1 MIVVGGEALIDL
13 IVSADG
19 GVTPMPGGGPYNA
32 ARTIARLGGDVRFLG
47 RISDDSYGTLI
58 RERLEADGVGTEL
71 VAATSEPTTV
81 VRAEIDADGIAHYRF
96 DLDGTS
102 APGLAW
108 RDAERALAPPPQA
121 LHVGTLGLTVEP
133 IADTLARL
141 VATVPEGTLVMVDA
155 NCRPGAVVDR
165 GRYLQRL
172 MAVMRRADIVKASA
186 EDLDYLALAPGSDEA
201 AARILRDGARIVLLT
216 RGRSTV
222 TVYHRR
228 GAFDVP
234 VLPVEVVDTV
244 GAGDAF
250 GGGFLARWLELG
262 LGREE
267 LDDVPP
273 LHDAAS
279 FAVRVAA
286 ITCQRVGAEP
296 PDRHELP

>member
-1 MIVVGGEALIDL
+1 
-13 IVSADG
+13 
-19 GVTPMPGGGPYNA
+19 MPGGGPYNT

-47 RISDDSYGTLI
+47 RISDDPYGTLI
-58 RERLEADGVGTEL
+58 RERLAADGVGQEL

-96 DLDGTS
+96 DLDSTS

-108 RDAERALAPPPQA
+108 RDAERALVPAPQA

-165 GRYLQRL
+165 GRYLRRL
-172 MAVMRRADIVKASA
+172 TAVMRRADIVKASA
-186 EDLDYLALAPGSDEA
+186 EDLDYLALAPSTDEA
-201 AARILRDGARIVLLT
+201 AVRLLRDGTRTVLVT
-216 RGRSTV
+216 RGADAV
-222 TVYHRR
+222 TVHHRS

-234 VLPVEVVDTV
+234 VPRVEVTDSV

-250 GGGFLARWLELG
+250 GGGFLTRWVELG
-262 LGREE
+262 LTRTE
-267 LDDVPP
+267 LDAVAQ

-286 ITCQRVGAEP
+286 STCERVGADP
-296 PDRHELP
+296 PLRRDLI